1 MAAKQIPDQKC
12 RASWCTERHA
22 WIPDEVLI
30 SETLNH
36 PNLLKQYDIFLD
48 NRTWTL
54 VMEYLPSFL
63 DLFDY
68 VAENGHLSENASRE
82 VLAQLLDTTLY
93 LITKKVDHRDNKCE
107 NVLYNPVTHKIRLID
122 FGSIYLPPEFHN
134 TGPTPTCQQ

>member
-1 MAAKQIPDQKC
+1 MAAAKQIPDQKC

-36 PNLLKQYDIFLD
+36 SNLLKQYDISLD

-68 VAENGHLSENASRE
+68 VAENGHASRE

-93 LITKKVDHRDNKCE
+93 LITKKVDHRDIKCE
-107 NVLYNPVTHKIRLID
+107 NVLYNPVTHKILSLIH
-122 FGSIYLPPEFHN
+122 I
-134 TGPTPTCQQ
+134 

>member
-1 MAAKQIPDQKC
+1 
-12 RASWCTERHA
+12 
-22 WIPDEVLI
+22 
-30 SETLNH
+30 
-36 PNLLKQYDIFLD
+36 
-48 NRTWTL
+48 
-54 VMEYLPSFL
+54 MEYLPSFL

-122 FGSIYLPPEFHN
+122 FGSPEFHN